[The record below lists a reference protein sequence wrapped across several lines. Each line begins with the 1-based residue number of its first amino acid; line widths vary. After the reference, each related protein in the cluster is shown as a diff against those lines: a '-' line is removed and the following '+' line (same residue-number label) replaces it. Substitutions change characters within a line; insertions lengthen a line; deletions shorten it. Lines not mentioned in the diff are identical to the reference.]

1 MRIYRCFMYLLAML
15 WLFSACTTSK
25 TTYNPKK
32 KYSPELLEQDLR
44 IFRGVLEQYHPS
56 IYWFTP
62 KDSMDE
68 QFNKLEQAIK
78 DSMTE
83 PDFRNRLQYI
93 LSEIQC
99 GHTAVLFSKQYVRYL
114 DTALLPVFPLSFKV
128 WPDSMAVTNLIG
140 RPHPLLKRG
149 TIVYSINGRSTR
161 ELTDTLFH
169 YLVTDGNALIGKY
182 QTLST
187 RGNFGTLYRSVL
199 GMPEKLI
206 LDIADSTG
214 KRQEIQI
221 KPYQP
226 VKDTS
231 SKKDTARK
239 RPAPVPRTMVNP
251 IRNIQIDTTI
261 SSAYM
266 TLNSFA
272 PGNKLRSFFRESFST
287 IEENKIK
294 HLVIDVRSNGGGNAG
309 LSTLLTRYLINK
321 KFKLADTLYAVTRNG
336 DYNRYIKRYWLI
348 RLALPFITRKGAD
361 GHYHFRH
368 FERHYYKPKRAHHFD
383 GNVYILTGGNSFSA
397 TTLFAKAL
405 KGQQN
410 VTIVG
415 EETGGGSYG
424 NTAWMIP
431 DVELPNT
438 RIRFRLPLFRLVM
451 DKEAIAEARGVLP
464 DIEVVPTGED
474 VRKGVDAKVQ
484 AVRRLIMN
492 KSK

>member
-1 MRIYRCFMYLLAML
+1 MHRPLLYFFVFILTM
-15 WLFSACTTSK
+15 SACSVSK
-25 TTYNPKK
+25 EGYHPQKK
-32 KYSPELLEQDLR
+32 IAPDLLKEDLR
-44 IFRGVLEQYHPS
+44 VFRGVLEQYHPS

-68 QFNKLEQAIK
+68 QFARVARAIK

-83 PDFRNRLQYI
+83 MEFRNRLQYV

-99 GHTAVLFSKQYVRYL
+99 GHTAVLFSKNYVRYL

-128 WPDSMAVTNLIG
+128 WPDSMAVTSLIG

-149 TIVYSINGRSTR
+149 TIVYAVNGQSTR
-161 ELTDTLFH
+161 QLTDTLFH

-187 RGNFGTLYRSVL
+187 RGNFGTLYRSVF
-199 GMPEKLI
+199 GMPEKISLEI
-206 LDIADSTG
+206 SDSTG
-214 KRQEIQI
+214 QRQTIQV

-231 SKKDTARK
+231 SRKDTAKR
-239 RPAPVPRTMVNP
+239 RPAPAPRPMVNP
-251 IRNIQIDTTI
+251 IRNLQIDTTL

-272 PGNKLRSFFRESFST
+272 SGNKLRSFFRESFKT
-287 IEENKIK
+287 LRENQIK

-309 LSTLLTRYLINK
+309 LSTLLTRYLIDTT
-321 KFKLADTLYAVTRNG
+321 FKLADTLYAVTRNG
-336 DYNRYIKRYWLI
+336 DYNKYIKRYWLI
-348 RLALPFITRKGAD
+348 RLALPFITRKRAD
-361 GHYHFRH
+361 GHYHFRY
-368 FERHYYKPKRAHHFD
+368 FERHYYKPRRHNHFN
-383 GNVYILTGGNSFSA
+383 GEVYILTGGNSFSA

-405 KGQQN
+405 KGQKN
-410 VTIVG
+410 VTILG

-431 DVELPNT
+431 DVKLPNT
-438 RIRFRLPLFRLVM
+438 HIRFRLPLFRLVM
-451 DKEAIAEARGVLP
+451 DKEAVAAGRGVMP

-474 VRKGVDAKVQ
+474 VRKGVDAKLQ
-484 AVRRLIMN
+484 AVRRLIIS
-492 KSK
+492 KSR